1 MLRTDNISA
10 ETDIKVARMASAGED
25 WRTGRSV
32 IECNHY
38 MLENQVHT
46 DVTFNVKAT
55 AISAHRSQLISRSQ
69 VFESLLIGRSLS
81 DIIDVQEIEPDVF
94 RKMLSY
100 IYCDTVE
107 VDDSDAASL
116 LAAAKKYKISGLEH
130 LCLQK
135 MKTGVSIQSVCIV
148 LNHALDNELKMK
160 CLDLIFKHPQQ
171 VIETDGFLQ
180 LHQHHLR
187 TLIED
192 DKFNVKEEVIFEV
205 LVKWAVKECQ
215 RQNINVN
222 LQNQNLVVRDVIKLV
237 RFGLMEYRFV
247 KDKCKS
253 FLTPDIYIEVME
265 QLAEMGD
272 NPGNIKR
279 KRGQVA
285 TQDNSNAV
293 SSSVAIDSTDY
304 RRVFER
310 GDGFQGHTTE
320 LLSNSPPQ
328 IRVLHPRVNPTET
341 QRTDSQTILERTGC
355 IQPVEAVPRYTT
367 EHRDR
372 IRLGYFIERDQHIV
386 FERFA
391 ATKSGKAYT
400 RNNKDGLSFI
410 ASQNLKLHAIL
421 IYGSHQR
428 SGSYKIEL
436 EILKDTGIRG
446 SELQRV
452 HGLRT
457 NMNTDGATKV
467 YELKISPA
475 VDITAGKVYTIR
487 SLFHGQASYYGVDGV
502 HTVLK
507 DGVSVNFVTDTT
519 CLNLTSTEIGQFP
532 GFIFKK
538 A

>member
-1 MLRTDNISA
+1 MLLQFVS
-10 ETDIKVARMASAGED
+10 
-25 WRTGRSV
+25 
-32 IECNHY
+32 
-38 MLENQVHT
+38 
-46 DVTFNVKAT
+46 F
-55 AISAHRSQLISRSQ
+55 
-69 VFESLLIGRSLS
+69 
-81 DIIDVQEIEPDVF
+81 
-94 RKMLSY
+94 SY
-100 IYCDTVE
+100 IYCDNAE

-116 LAAAKKYKISGLEH
+116 LAAAKKYKLSGLEH

-135 MKTGVSIQSVCIV
+135 MKTGVSVQSVCII
-148 LNHALDNELKMK
+148 LNHAVDKELKEK
-160 CLDLIFKHPQQ
+160 CLDFIFKHPQQ
-171 VIETDGFLQ
+171 VLETDEFLE
-180 LHQHHLR
+180 LHQQHLT
-187 TLIED
+187 TLIGD

-222 LQNQNLVVRDVIKLV
+222 LQNENLVVGDIIKLV

-247 KDKCKS
+247 KDRCKS
-253 FLTPDIYIEVME
+253 FLTSDIYIEVME

-272 NPGNIKR
+272 NSEYIKR

-293 SSSVAIDSTDY
+293 SSSVTADSTEY

-310 GDGFQGHTTE
+310 GDGFQGASTNTSHTTGF
-320 LLSNSPPQ
+320 LSNSPPQ
-328 IRVLHPRVNPTET
+328 DRVLHPRVNAIAT
-341 QRTDSQTILERTGC
+341 QRVDSQTIPERIGC
-355 IQPVEAVPRYTT
+355 IQPVEAVPRHTI

-372 IRLGYFIERDQHIV
+372 IRLGYFIERDQHIIV
-386 FERFA
+386 ERFA

-410 ASQNLKLHAIL
+410 ASQNLQLHGIL

-436 EILKDTGIRG
+436 QILKDTGIRG

-452 HGLRT
+452 HALRT

-467 YELKISPA
+467 YELKISPG
-475 VDITAGKVYTIR
+475 VNITAGEVYTIR
-487 SLFHGQASYYGVDGV
+487 ALFNGQASYYGVDGL

-507 DGVSVNFVTDTT
+507 DGVSVNFVTDST

-532 GFIFKK
+532 GLIFKK

>member
-1 MLRTDNISA
+1 MLLQFVS
-10 ETDIKVARMASAGED
+10 
-25 WRTGRSV
+25 
-32 IECNHY
+32 
-38 MLENQVHT
+38 
-46 DVTFNVKAT
+46 F
-55 AISAHRSQLISRSQ
+55 
-69 VFESLLIGRSLS
+69 
-81 DIIDVQEIEPDVF
+81 
-94 RKMLSY
+94 SY

-116 LAAAKKYKISGLEH
+116 MVAAKKYKISGLEH
-130 LCLQK
+130 LCLHK
-135 MKTGVSIQSVCIV
+135 MKTGVSVQSVCIV
-148 LNHALDNELKMK
+148 LNHALDNELKEK
-160 CLDLIFKHPQQ
+160 CLDFIFRHPQQ
-171 VIETDGFLQ
+171 VIETDGFLE
-180 LHQHHLR
+180 LHQHLLT
-187 TLIED
+187 TLIGD
-192 DKFNVKEEVIFEV
+192 DKFNVKEEEIFEV

-222 LQNQNLVVRDVIKLV
+222 LQNQNLVVGDVIKLV

-253 FLTPDIYIEVME
+253 FLIPDSYIEVME

-272 NPGNIKR
+272 NSGYFKR

-293 SSSVAIDSTDY
+293 SSSVTADSIEY
-304 RRVFER
+304 RRFLEG
-310 GDGFQGHTTE
+310 GDGFQGSSTNTSHTTGFM
-320 LLSNSPPQ
+320 SNPPPQ
-328 IRVLHPRVNPTET
+328 DRVLHPRVNPTET
-341 QRTDSQTILERTGC
+341 QRAETIPERSGC
-355 IQPVEAVPRYTT
+355 IQPVEAVQRYAM

-372 IRLGYFIERDQHIV
+372 IRLGYFIERDEHIV
-386 FERFA
+386 VERFA

-400 RNNKDGLSFI
+400 RDNKDGLSFI
-410 ASQNLKLHAIL
+410 ASQNLKLHGIL

-452 HGLRT
+452 YTLRT

-467 YELKISPA
+467 YELMISPA

-487 SLFHGQASYYGVDGV
+487 ALFNGQASYYGVDGL

-507 DGVSVNFVTDTT
+507 DGVSVNFVTDIT
-519 CLNLTSTEIGQFP
+519 CLNLTSSEIGQFP
-532 GFIFKK
+532 GLIFKK